1 MPDRRR
7 TTRLSLR
14 ALSIVALV
22 ALVLLGSTPGRA
34 APSAAPARQGSGE
47 MYLALGD
54 SLGVGLLSSMP
65 DARGYVAILHGLL
78 EQQTGRAIVLNNL
91 SVSGETAH
99 SLITGGQIQ
108 AARNAIT
115 TARGNGW
122 RVSPITIDIGGN
134 DLRALQGA
142 DDKARETGL
151 ATFRADIA
159 WIFDALIAATTQNG
173 VRTSDIITMTI
184 YNPYGGDPQIVRSD
198 AWWVARFNAAITEE
212 AAKREIA
219 VADVY
224 GRFVGKER
232 DLTWVP
238 LDFHANNRGHI
249 AIAEEFWKAAGY
261 DTTAPKLEIVA
272 PTTGP
277 LARSVPTF
285 KVRASD
291 DIGVTRVEL
300 RLDDKPLPDPVFA
313 SNLGLWVGYW
323 DARTAPPGQHRLTVS
338 VADAAG
344 NTTRQDLTLTR

>member
-1 MPDRRR
+1 MPDRQR
-7 TTRLSLR
+7 TTRFTLR
-14 ALSIVALV
+14 ALGTLALV
-22 ALVLLGSTPGRA
+22 ALVLLGGTPGRA
-34 APSAAPARQGSGE
+34 APSAAPARQGIGE

-78 EQQTGRAIVLNNL
+78 EQQAGHAITLRNL

-99 SLITGGQIQ
+99 SLIAGGQIQ
-108 AARNAIT
+108 AAREAIT
-115 TARGNGW
+115 EARGNGW

-142 DDKARETGL
+142 DDKAREAGL
-151 ATFRADIA
+151 ATFRTDIA

-173 VRTSDIITMTI
+173 VRTSDIVTMTV
-184 YNPYGGDPQIVRSD
+184 YNPYGGDPQVVRSD
-198 AWWVARFNAAITEE
+198 AWWVARFNAAIAEE
-212 AAKREIA
+212 AGKRDIA

-224 GRFVGKER
+224 GRFLGKEK

-249 AIAEEFWKAAGY
+249 VMAEEFWKAAGY

-272 PTTGP
+272 PAAGQV
-277 LARSVPTF
+277 ARTVPTI
-285 KVRASD
+285 KVRTSD

-313 SNLGLWVGYW
+313 SSLGLWIGYW
-323 DARTAPPGQHRLTVS
+323 DARAAPPGQHRLTVS

-344 NTTRQDLTLTR
+344 NITRQDMTLTR